1 MRMWRQCSHF
11 LMTLDDSKKAAFAIT
26 KTKTEL
32 KYDIKSKEFYIT
44 EGKQKC

>member
-1 MRMWRQCSHF
+1 MIAKNA
-11 LMTLDDSKKAAFAIT
+11 TFAIT